1 MKRLVLII
9 VLFFVPALFAQ
20 GSHFILND
28 FGTLTITGNTADSLK
43 VAFMD
48 TSFLRAANKYKQS
61 ARFTGAAT
69 LFLYADTSADTVGAV
84 DTAGT
89 YTLSARRLDDQLE
102 SEIDTVITLGSAI
115 AWDAENAARPRIFD
129 IHTDIGI
136 VGYYFYITRA
146 GASGVAT
153 FRFSILYQQY
163 NK

>member
-1 MKRLVLII
+1 MKRLMTII
-9 VLFFVPALFAQ
+9 VLFFMPALFAQ
-20 GSHFILND
+20 GHFVLND

-48 TSFLRAANKYKQS
+48 TSFLRAANKYKQQ

-89 YTLSARRLDDQLE
+89 YTLTARRLDDQLE
-102 SEIDTVITLGSAI
+102 SEIDTVITFGSGI
-115 AWDAENAARPRIFD
+115 SWDAENAARPRIFD

-136 VGYYFYITRA
+136 VGYYFTVTRA
-146 GASGVAT
+146 AASGVAT
-153 FRFSILYQQY
+153 FRFKVLYQQY